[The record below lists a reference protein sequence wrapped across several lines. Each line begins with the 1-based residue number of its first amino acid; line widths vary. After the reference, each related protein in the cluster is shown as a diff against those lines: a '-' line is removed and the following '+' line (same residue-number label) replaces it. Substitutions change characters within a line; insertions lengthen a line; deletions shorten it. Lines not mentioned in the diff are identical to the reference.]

1 MEYQIEKSGFS
12 KRILLL
18 RFLSNPNEYK
28 YLLKNITTFWLT
40 SREDPFPSV
49 VLEAMKFHK
58 PVIGFRNS
66 GGFISMARNNRAYV
80 KGSFIDWNSVDSFI
94 EGLSLDEYITFL
106 NELIIE

>member
-1 MEYQIEKSGFS
+1 
-12 KRILLL
+12 
-18 RFLSNPNEYK
+18 
-28 YLLKNITTFWLT
+28 
-40 SREDPFPSV
+40 
-49 VLEAMKFHK
+49 MKFHK

-80 KGSFIDWNSVDSFI
+80 IEDFSINSLINETKCILDKGSFIDWNSVDSFI